1 MVQASSAGA
10 SSREAYNRPG
20 ARYGIWLPGSIH
32 FRRAKR
38 GRRHRAFLDLALA
51 PLCGSRLALRR
62 KGKDFFAHLA
72 NCRPETLAIFDWYA
86 AESVL
91 RSEAAA
97 AGVRFSHEIQLEDG
111 AICEK
116 VQRNLRS
123 RSYERG
129 RFSVKQEKGVHHFH
143 RLYAAVIGM

>member
-1 MVQASSAGA
+1 M
-10 SSREAYNRPG
+10 
-20 ARYGIWLPGSIH
+20 
-32 FRRAKR
+32 
-38 GRRHRAFLDLALA
+38 
-51 PLCGSRLALRR
+51 
-62 KGKDFFAHLA
+62 
-72 NCRPETLAIFDWYA
+72 
-86 AESVL
+86 
-91 RSEAAA
+91 
-97 AGVRFSHEIQLEDG
+97 RFSHEIQLEDG